1 MAFQTCFGVGEE
13 RTTTWQPESSPRVN
27 FLKCPQIE
35 SLSKAV
41 SVANLGMGIERYSE
55 EIARYRMIKH
65 KPEKPNK
72 MRWSLLK
79 SSKRRFVIG
88 VFENLIISFSREE

>member
-1 MAFQTCFGVGEE
+1 M
-13 RTTTWQPESSPRVN
+13 R
-27 FLKCPQIE
+27 
-35 SLSKAV
+35 
-41 SVANLGMGIERYSE
+41 IERYGE

-79 SSKRRFVIG
+79 SSQRRFVKMDLLSDQKAPRVIQI
-88 VFENLIISFSREE
+88 VIKQ

>member
-1 MAFQTCFGVGEE
+1 MFWGWGGEDDDMAARVKSHGE
-13 RTTTWQPESSPRVN
+13 
-27 FLKCPQIE
+27 FKLKDLQI
-35 SLSKAV
+35 SLIKFSY
-41 SVANLGMGIERYSE
+41 LGMRIERYSE

-79 SSKRRFVIG
+79 SSQRRFVKMD
-88 VFENLIISFSREE
+88 L

>member
-1 MAFQTCFGVGEE
+1 M
-13 RTTTWQPESSPRVN
+13 
-27 FLKCPQIE
+27 
-35 SLSKAV
+35 

-88 VFENLIISFSREE
+88 VFDILLFS